1 MFSKHMNNF
10 TKYPSKQNTINE
22 IPRYLID
29 VIFVLIIFM
38 IIFVNMEEN
47 NDWEKIVPIE
57 DINNEINYLEYTWY
71 CKIKWIFTNN
81 SWFKALFGFII

>member
-10 TKYPSKQNTINE
+10 TKAAYKQNTINE

-38 IIFVNMEEN
+38 IIFVNMAKY
-47 NDWEKIVPIE
+47 NDFQK
-57 DINNEINYLEYTWY
+57 N
-71 CKIKWIFTNN
+71 CSF
-81 SWFKALFGFII
+81 A